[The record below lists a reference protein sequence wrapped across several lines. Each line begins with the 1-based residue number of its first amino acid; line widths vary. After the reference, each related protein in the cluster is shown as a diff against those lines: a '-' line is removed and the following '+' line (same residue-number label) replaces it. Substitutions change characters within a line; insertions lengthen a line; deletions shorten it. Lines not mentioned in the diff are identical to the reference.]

1 MQNIKKNK
9 ILKIFLAITAY
20 LMLFVSFMIAGY
32 FTTKK
37 FEQNIINVHTKI
49 SQAIV
54 NYASN
59 LGITLEDTLKDFMQN
74 QLIYN

>member
-1 MQNIKKNK
+1 
-9 ILKIFLAITAY
+9 
-20 LMLFVSFMIAGY
+20 MIAGY